1 MKDIKGLFFN
11 SPDQMPDLFAQFW
24 NQRDAKSLAGLF
36 VEEAEFVNVV
46 GLWWHDRQAI
56 FKAHDYGLKV
66 IFKDSILTVRE
77 KRIKMLT
84 DDVFIVQ
91 ARFVL
96 KNQTP
101 QGHITNPGKRRTV
114 FSFVVQKFSEGFQ
127 CVLGHNTDRI
137 QGMETHVVDE
147 DGKVLGARY

>member
-1 MKDIKGLFFN
+1 MEDLKAIFFD
-11 SPDQMPDLFAQFW
+11 SPEQMPELFAQFW
-24 NQRDAKSLAGLF
+24 NQRDAQSLAGLF
-36 VEEAEFVNVV
+36 ADDAEFVNVV

-66 IFKDSILTVRE
+66 IFKDSNLIVRE
-77 KRIKMLT
+77 KRTKKLANDIL
-84 DDVFIVQ
+84 IVQ

-96 KNQTP
+96 ENQTP
-101 QGHITNPGKRRTV
+101 KENVPNPGKRMTV
-114 FSFVVQKFSEGFQ
+114 FSFVVQKFKGGFQ

-147 DGKVLGARY
+147 DGKLLGTRY